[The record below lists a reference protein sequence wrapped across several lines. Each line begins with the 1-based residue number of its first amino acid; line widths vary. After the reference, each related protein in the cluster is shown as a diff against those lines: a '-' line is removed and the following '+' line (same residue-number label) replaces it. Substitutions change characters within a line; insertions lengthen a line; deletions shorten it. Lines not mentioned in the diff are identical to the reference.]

1 MSECVTKAPAHER
14 PAALA
19 GRACDVLVV
28 GAGPAGSAAAAR
40 AARAGLHCVVVEADA
55 FPRFHIGESLL
66 PLGDAVFR
74 QLGVSDRLHAA
85 GFVQKRGAQLRTP
98 DGAHTVLFDFQTA
111 KHVDPPYALQVPR
124 AQFDALL
131 LDHAQACGARRLA
144 GRAIA
149 LRDVVDGVEV
159 DVATAEGVTTVCAK
173 ALVDASGRAGFVARR
188 HGVRIADEELRKASV
203 YAHFRGV
210 PVDPGERAG
219 DTRIVALPDLGWM
232 WFIPL
237 PDGVMSVGAVLDLD
251 TWRGR
256 TKGDPAQLFADAAAT
271 SPYAARLLAAAERVG
286 DCHVES
292 GFSYRAS
299 AYCGERWFLAGD
311 AGSFLDPIFSTGV
324 QMALRSGIEAAAAAG
339 AVVRRGVAG
348 SAGARAR
355 FDRTLQAR
363 YRFVRRFVTGFYDPA
378 TRDIFFAPRRLFG
391 IARAVTTV
399 LAGGFDLGW
408 LDCLRLQVFFAIGR
422 LQRRYDLVPRV
433 SGAAAEPPQN
443 VAEVPASLER
453 A

>member
-1 MSECVTKAPAHER
+1 MS
-14 PAALA
+14 AAVA
-19 GRACDVLVV
+19 TDVLVV

-40 AARAGLHCVVVEADA
+40 AARAGLRCVIVEAEA

-66 PLGDAVFR
+66 PLGEAVFR
-74 QLGVSDRLHAA
+74 QLGVAERLHAA
-85 GFVQKRGAQLRTP
+85 GFVRKRGAQLRTP
-98 DGAHTVLFDFQTA
+98 DGEHTVLFDFQTA

-131 LDHAQACGARRLA
+131 LDHALACGAERLA
-144 GRAIA
+144 GRAID
-149 LRDVVDGVEV
+149 LRDAPDGVEV
-159 DVATAEGVTTVCAK
+159 DVATADGVTTLRAK

-188 HGVRIADEELRKASV
+188 HGVRVADEELRKASV

-210 PVDPGERAG
+210 PVDAGERAG

-256 TKGDPAQLFADAAAT
+256 TKGDPARLFADAAAT
-271 SPYAARLLAAAERVG
+271 SPYASRLLAAAERVG
-286 DCHVES
+286 DFHVES

-324 QMALRSGIEAAAAAG
+324 QMALRSGIEAADAAA
-339 AVVRRGVAG
+339 AVVRRGVEG

-378 TRDIFFAPRRLFG
+378 TRDIFFAPRRMLG

-408 LDCLRLQVFFAIGR
+408 LDRLRLQVFFAIGR

-433 SGAAAEPPQN
+433 SGPATPPPANVVAA
-443 VAEVPASLER
+443 PASLER

>member
-1 MSECVTKAPAHER
+1 MANVR
-14 PAALA
+14 DV
-19 GRACDVLVV
+19 DVLVV
-28 GAGPAGSAAAAR
+28 GAGPAGSAAAAH
-40 AARAGLHCVVVEADA
+40 AARSGLRTVVVEAEA

-66 PLGDAVFR
+66 PLGERVFR
-74 QLGVSDRLHAA
+74 QLGVAERLQAA
-85 GFVQKRGAQLRTP
+85 GFVRKRGAQLRTP
-98 DGAHTVLFDFQTA
+98 DGEHTVLFDFA
-111 KHVDPPYALQVPR
+111 AARHVDPPYALQVPR

-131 LDHAQACGARRLA
+131 LDHAQRCGAALVR
-144 GRAIA
+144 GRA
-149 LRDVVDGVEV
+149 LDVRFGPDGVEV
-159 DVATAEGVTTVCAK
+159 EVAAADGVAAVRSKT
-173 ALVDASGRAGFVARR
+173 LVDASGRAGFVARR
-188 HGVRIADEELRKASV
+188 QGVRIADDELRKASV

-237 PDGVMSVGAVLDLD
+237 PDGVMSVGAVVDLD
-251 TWRGR
+251 VWRSRG
-256 TKGDPAQLFADAAAT
+256 KGDPAQLFAAAVAT
-271 SPYAARLLAAAERVG
+271 SPYARQLLDGAERLG
-286 DCHVES
+286 ECHVES

-299 AYCGERWFLAGD
+299 AYCGDRWFLAGD

-324 QMALRSGIEAAAAAG
+324 QMALRSGIEAADAAA
-339 AVVRRGVAG
+339 AVCARGVAG
-348 SAGARAR
+348 SAKARAR

-408 LDCLRLQVFFAIGR
+408 LDRLRLQVFFGIGR
-422 LQRRYDLVPRV
+422 LQRRYDLVPRL
-433 SGAAAEPPQN
+433 SDRASAAAAAEVPP
-443 VAEVPASLER
+443 ALER

>member
-1 MSECVTKAPAHER
+1 
-14 PAALA
+14 
-19 GRACDVLVV
+19 
-28 GAGPAGSAAAAR
+28 
-40 AARAGLHCVVVEADA
+40 
-55 FPRFHIGESLL
+55 
-66 PLGDAVFR
+66 
-74 QLGVSDRLHAA
+74 
-85 GFVQKRGAQLRTP
+85 
-98 DGAHTVLFDFQTA
+98 
-111 KHVDPPYALQVPR
+111 
-124 AQFDALL
+124 
-131 LDHAQACGARRLA
+131 
-144 GRAIA
+144 
-149 LRDVVDGVEV
+149 
-159 DVATAEGVTTVCAK
+159 
-173 ALVDASGRAGFVARR
+173 
-188 HGVRIADEELRKASV
+188 
-203 YAHFRGV
+203 
-210 PVDPGERAG
+210 
-219 DTRIVALPDLGWM
+219 
-232 WFIPL
+232 
-237 PDGVMSVGAVLDLD
+237 
-251 TWRGR
+251 
-256 TKGDPAQLFADAAAT
+256 LFADAAAT

-422 LQRRYDLVPRV
+422 LQRRYNLVPRV

>member
-1 MSECVTKAPAHER
+1 MSDCATEAAANKR

-19 GRACDVLVV
+19 GGACDVLVV
-28 GAGPAGSAAAAR
+28 GAGPAGSAAAAA
-40 AARAGLHCVVVEADA
+40 AARAGLRCVVVEAEA

-74 QLGVSDRLHAA
+74 QLGVSERLHAA

-111 KHVDPPYALQVPR
+111 KQVDPPYALQVPR

-131 LDHAQACGARRLA
+131 LDHAQVCGERRLA

-159 DVATAEGVTTVCAK
+159 DVATAEGVTTLCAK

-271 SPYAARLLAAAERVG
+271 SPYAASLLAAAERVG
-286 DCHVES
+286 DFHVES

-299 AYCGERWFLAGD
+299 AYCGDRWFLAGD

-339 AVVRRGVAG
+339 EVVRRGVAG

-363 YRFVRRFVTGFYDPA
+363 YRFARRFVTGFYDPA
-378 TRDIFFAPRRLFG
+378 TRDIFFAPRRMFG

-408 LDCLRLQVFFAIGR
+408 LDRLRLQVFFAIGR

-433 SGAAAEPPQN
+433 SGPDAAARPTMAAPM
-443 VAEVPASLER
+443 PMER
-453 A
+453 V

>member
-1 MSECVTKAPAHER
+1 MSDCAATDPATAR
-14 PAALA
+14 PAAPA
-19 GRACDVLVV
+19 GGACDVLVV

-40 AARAGLHCVVVEADA
+40 AARAGLRCVVVEADA

-131 LDHAQACGARRLA
+131 LDHAQACGARLLT
-144 GRAIA
+144 GRALA
-149 LRDVVDGVEV
+149 LRDVADGVEV
-159 DVATAEGVTTVCAK
+159 DVATADDVTTLCAK

-188 HGVRIADEELRKASV
+188 QGVRVADAELRKAAV

-210 PVDPGERAG
+210 PVDPGQRAG

-256 TKGDPAQLFADAAAT
+256 TKGDAERRFADAAAT
-271 SPYAARLLAAAERVG
+271 SPYATDLLAAAERIG
-286 DCHVES
+286 EFHVES

-299 AYCGERWFLAGD
+299 AYCGDRWFLAGD

-324 QMALRSGIEAAAAAG
+324 QMALRSGIEAADAAA

-355 FDRTLQAR
+355 FDRALQAR

-378 TRDIFFAPRRLFG
+378 TRDIFFAPRRMFG

-408 LDCLRLQVFFAIGR
+408 LDRLRLQVFFAIGR
-422 LQRRYDLVPRV
+422 LQRRYDRVPRV
-433 SGAAAEPPQN
+433 SGAAAAAAAS
-443 VAEVPASLER
+443 VADAPTSLER

>member
-1 MSECVTKAPAHER
+1 MSDRATDDPANER

-19 GRACDVLVV
+19 GCACDVLVV
-28 GAGPAGSAAAAR
+28 GAGPAGSAAAAA
-40 AARAGLHCVVVEADA
+40 AARAGLRCIVVEAES

-74 QLGVSDRLHAA
+74 QLGVSERLHAA

-219 DTRIVALPDLGWM
+219 DTRIVALPD
-232 WFIPL
+232 P
-237 PDGVMSVGAVLDLD
+237 
-251 TWRGR
+251 
-256 TKGDPAQLFADAAAT
+256 AAT
-271 SPYAARLLAAAERVG
+271 SPYAARLLSAAERVG

-408 LDCLRLQVFFAIGR
+408 LDRLRLQVFFAIGR

-433 SGAAAEPPQN
+433 SGAVAEPPEN